1 MCYWNNKLFN
11 NLLSVLLK
19 VWEDPPPQGHHL
31 SQVPRTIL
39 SLGKE
44 KLKMDHLRWVL
55 HHRGQWHDISAHN
68 NVPSLF
74 PNYRFYI
81 WLMCYLFSFVA
92 DIKKSLL
99 IVFLQSLMNANWF
112 IFFMV
117 SLHCLVLL
125 WSYLN
130 CLFRL
135 PVSQPYTPAA
145 VNLSGPQP
153 PYGQQFGAPPVSMQ
167 QMTNQMASMQV
178 GSTAPSPAG
187 PGYGK

>member
-55 HHRGQWHDISAHN
+55 HHRGQWPDISAHN

-74 PNYRFYI
+74 PTYWFYI

-92 DIKKSLL
+92 DIKKSVINNLPSKLNEYKLIYFFHGFPALSCLTLILL
-99 IVFLQSLMNANWF
+99 ELLVQASSVSTLHSSCGESLWSSAPVRPAVWSSACQHAADDQSDGQHAGW
-112 IFFMV
+112 
-117 SLHCLVLL
+117 LHCTIPCRPRL
-125 WSYLN
+125 W
-130 CLFRL
+130 
-135 PVSQPYTPAA
+135 
-145 VNLSGPQP
+145 
-153 PYGQQFGAPPVSMQ
+153 
-167 QMTNQMASMQV
+167 
-178 GSTAPSPAG
+178 
-187 PGYGK
+187 